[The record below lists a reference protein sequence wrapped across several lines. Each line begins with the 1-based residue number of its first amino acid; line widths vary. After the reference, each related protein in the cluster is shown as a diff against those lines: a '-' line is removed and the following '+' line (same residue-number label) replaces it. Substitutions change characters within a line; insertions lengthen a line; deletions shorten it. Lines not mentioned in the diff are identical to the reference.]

1 MPKAPV
7 NEDCFFSAL
16 EYQIRRARQF
26 LRVEPI
32 SITKRVHEPSNDKFR
47 LGVLSVNSGHQGSA
61 SSRIQLVHGALTG
74 LRESVRAG
82 SSCARGST
90 DPSFVRSGWKFPG
103 EGRNQPCVTG
113 RSLHRGIP
121 KTFCQCPRM
130 CCNECGRKRVADHQC
145 DRLLSMRRIKSISPP
160 KALQDG
166 GLPQCYGAMLRGM

>member
-32 SITKRVHEPSNDKFR
+32 SVTKRVRKPSNDKFR
-47 LGVLSVNSGHQGSA
+47 LGVLSVNSRHQGSA
-61 SSRIQLVHGALTG
+61 SSRIQLVHGALIG
-74 LRESVRAG
+74 SAG
-82 SSCARGST
+82 VCMCGVVLCARQYRSF
-90 DPSFVRSGWKFPG
+90 FVRSGWKFPG

-121 KTFCQCPRM
+121 KTFCQCPRV

-145 DRLLSMRRIKSISPP
+145 DRFLSMRRIKSISPP
-160 KALQDG
+160 KAL
-166 GLPQCYGAMLRGM
+166 